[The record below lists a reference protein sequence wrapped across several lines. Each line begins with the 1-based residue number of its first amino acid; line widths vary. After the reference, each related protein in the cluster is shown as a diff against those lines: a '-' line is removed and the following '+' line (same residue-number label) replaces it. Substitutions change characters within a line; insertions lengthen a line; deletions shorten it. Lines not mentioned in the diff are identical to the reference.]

1 MKSIDTKFS
10 SVLTVYIIILA
21 IRVASAQQT
30 VTCTSRRSSCFLKR
44 MRCPAECPLRTPT
57 NPKAKAC
64 FVDCNKCEVFCRARK
79 PSCNGLGSGCYD
91 PRFIGG
97 DGVVFY
103 FHGKSDNHYA
113 LVTDSS
119 IQINARFIG
128 LRPEGRTRDFTWI
141 QALGLMFDSHT
152 FIVEVKRAETWVE
165 KTDHLSFT
173 FDGTPFQLQEGH
185 PSNWNSLDNAFL
197 IERTEKVNG
206 VMITVNGVV
215 EISVSAVP
223 VTQQDDRIHK
233 YNLPSDDCFAHLE
246 VQFRFFGLS
255 DVVEGVLGKTYRPDY
270 ESTAKRGV
278 EMPVVGGADKYETT
292 SLLSSD
298 CKSCLFSPGEVA
310 DT

>member
-1 MKSIDTKFS
+1 MKSIGTKFPT
-10 SVLTVYIIILA
+10 VFTVYIIILA

-30 VTCTSRRSSCFLKR
+30 VTCTSG
-44 MRCPAECPLRTPT
+44 
-57 NPKAKAC
+57 
-64 FVDCNKCEVFCRARK
+64 ARK

-103 FHGKSDNHYA
+103 FHGKRDNHYA
-113 LVTDSS
+113 LVSDSA

-141 QALGLMFDSHT
+141 QALGLIFGSHT
-152 FIVEVKRAETWVE
+152 FTVEAKRAETWVE
-165 KTDHLSFT
+165 TQDHLSFT

-185 PSNWNSLDNAFL
+185 LSNWNSSDNAFL
-197 IERTEKVNG
+197 VERTEKVNG
-206 VMITVNGVV
+206 VMITVNGVA

-223 VTQQDDRIHK
+223 VTEQDDRIHK
-233 YNLPSDDCFAHLE
+233 YNLPKDDCFAHLE

-278 EMPVVGGADKYETT
+278 EMPVVGGADKYEIT

-298 CKSCLFSPGEVA
+298 CQSCFFSPGDVA